1 MDSGRIPTLFE
12 AKVYKACSLV
22 PKGKVTTYGAIAK
35 KLKTN
40 ACRAVGSALNKN
52 PYAPKVPCHRVV
64 NSDGNIGGFA
74 SGCDN
79 KIRLLKKEGIIRAQV
94 SLVDYEKLGYDV
106 QVIIQLKVSK
116 GKLFEVEGK
125 IASDRHV
132 FAIYDQTGQYDAT
145 ILARFKTR
153 RELDGFLKKIQ
164 TYPFIE
170 DTETSLVLNVMKEN
184 PVSVFD

>member
-1 MDSGRIPTLFE
+1 MELSKNEMKILKVL
-12 AKVYKACSLV
+12 AKNANYS
-22 PKGKVTTYGAIAK
+22 YRQIAK
-35 KLKTN
+35 ETRLSPST
-40 ACRAVGSALNKN
+40 VMKN
-52 PYAPKVPCHRVV
+52 VEK
-64 NSDGNIGGFA
+64 
-74 SGCDN
+74 
-79 KIRLLKKEGIIRAQV
+79 LKKEEIIKAQI

-132 FAIYDQTGQYDAT
+132 FAIYDQTGQYDAA

-164 TYPFIE
+164 TFPFIE

-184 PVSVFD
+184 PVSVFE

>member
-1 MDSGRIPTLFE
+1 MELSKNEMKILKVL
-12 AKVYKACSLV
+12 AKNANYS
-22 PKGKVTTYGAIAK
+22 YRQIAK
-35 KLKTN
+35 ETRLSPST
-40 ACRAVGSALNKN
+40 VMKN
-52 PYAPKVPCHRVV
+52 VEK
-64 NSDGNIGGFA
+64 
-74 SGCDN
+74 
-79 KIRLLKKEGIIRAQV
+79 LKKEGVVKRQI
-94 SLVDYEKLGYDV
+94 SLIDYEQLGYDV

-164 TYPFIE
+164 TFPFIE

-184 PVSVFD
+184 PVSVFE